1 MVKSVEAIYVFHV
14 GDEEA
19 ASMRQQPAIVRTTT
33 MRVAQD
39 IDMKICSNPAD
50 LMMGGQRSAC
60 ALLWR
65 LD

>member
-50 LMMGGQRSAC
+50 LMREVNAC